1 MTSDLSIALFIDFL
15 NTCVTL
21 GIYSKLGRSFVLKF
35 SPANYIQCR
44 NSMRRCFSI
53 LFIPRLCCVSHNSS
67 HDGMLTTPFCLSIF
81 SLSPGRFQ
89 KRKNFFLSSK
99 NETLVCPS
107 NDIDHSIH
115 RCMQSKWKKM
125 WYDNFCSWLKRIKR
139 IGLLPVVARIY
150 QKLVKINHII
160 FLPFWWP

>member
-1 MTSDLSIALFIDFL
+1 MTSVLSIALFIDFL

-53 LFIPRLCCVSHNSS
+53 LYIPRLCCVSHNSS

-89 KRKNFFLSSK
+89 KRKNFFCHPKTKL
-99 NETLVCPS
+99 LCPS

-115 RCMQSKWKKM
+115 RCIESKWKN
-125 WYDNFCSWLKRIKR
+125 YDMTIFAPDSKGLRELDFCR
-139 IGLLPVVARIY
+139 LLREY
-150 QKLVKINHII
+150 TKNSSR
-160 FLPFWWP
+160 

>member
-1 MTSDLSIALFIDFL
+1 MDFLKLMNEVILSQKFTVGCKKTEKYCNKLFVYNQLQVDFSLSSKQCMTSDLSIALFIDFL

-53 LFIPRLCCVSHNSS
+53 LYKPRLCCVSHNSS

-81 SLSPGRFQ
+81 SKSRTIP
-89 KRKNFFLSSK
+89 KKEEFFLSSK
-99 NETLVCPS
+99 NETLV
-107 NDIDHSIH
+107 
-115 RCMQSKWKKM
+115 SK
-125 WYDNFCSWLKRIKR
+125 
-139 IGLLPVVARIY
+139 
-150 QKLVKINHII
+150 Q
-160 FLPFWWP
+160 

>member
-1 MTSDLSIALFIDFL
+1 MPYMLILKGVFKMDFLKLMNEVILSQNFTVGCKKTQKYCNKLFLYNQLQVDFSLSGKQCMTSDLSIALFIDFL
-15 NTCVTL
+15 NTCLTL
-21 GIYSKLGRSFVLKF
+21 GIYSKLGRSFVLEF

-99 NETLVCPS
+99 NETLV
-107 NDIDHSIH
+107 
-115 RCMQSKWKKM
+115 SK
-125 WYDNFCSWLKRIKR
+125 
-139 IGLLPVVARIY
+139 
-150 QKLVKINHII
+150 Q
-160 FLPFWWP
+160 

>member
-1 MTSDLSIALFIDFL
+1 MDFLKLMNEVILSQNFTVGCKKTQKYCNKLFLHNQLQVDFSLSGKQCMTSDLQIALFIDFL
-15 NTCVTL
+15 NTCLTL

-99 NETLVCPS
+99 NETLV
-107 NDIDHSIH
+107 
-115 RCMQSKWKKM
+115 SK
-125 WYDNFCSWLKRIKR
+125 
-139 IGLLPVVARIY
+139 
-150 QKLVKINHII
+150 Q
-160 FLPFWWP
+160 

>member
-1 MTSDLSIALFIDFL
+1 MKSRIFQFFYRVSSQMGSGNIYWIYKYDKAILKPPTYNSGLKKRKNIAINFFCTGKQCMTSDLSIALFIDFL

-53 LFIPRLCCVSHNSS
+53 LYIPRLCCVSHNSS

-89 KRKNFFLSSK
+89 KRKIFFLSSK
-99 NETLVCPS
+99 NETLV
-107 NDIDHSIH
+107 
-115 RCMQSKWKKM
+115 SK
-125 WYDNFCSWLKRIKR
+125 
-139 IGLLPVVARIY
+139 
-150 QKLVKINHII
+150 Q
-160 FLPFWWP
+160 